1 MARERPPVARDG
13 SRATARCTQG
23 CCGAAHA
30 QCMPGGQSQPACGT
44 RAGVPNL
51 KSRAS
56 VIGSARAWCAWRAG
70 SPPRRI
76 RSICGVVAHLQSPL
90 ADDDLE
96 DKFINEQY
104 KNWKVRRARLSFRLL
119 LALSPNCATLT
130 PCVLA
135 TLPCVLCR

>member
-1 MARERPPVARDG
+1 M
-13 SRATARCTQG
+13 
-23 CCGAAHA
+23 
-30 QCMPGGQSQPACGT
+30 
-44 RAGVPNL
+44 
-51 KSRAS
+51 
-56 VIGSARAWCAWRAG
+56 
-70 SPPRRI
+70 
-76 RSICGVVAHLQSPL
+76 QSPL

-119 LALSPNCATLT
+119 LALSPNRATLT